1 MIAVEKFSFAGTD
14 GQRLDGRLEKPLYG
28 PARAVALFAHC
39 FTCTKQS
46 RAATHI
52 AAALAARGIA
62 VLRFDFTGLGGSEG
76 DFANAGFV
84 SNVDDLVAAADA
96 LAAQGMAPGLL
107 IGHSLGGAAVIAA
120 ASRIASA
127 RAVVTIGAPFAVD
140 HVLGQLGDQLRDVE
154 ERGEAEVQIGG
165 RSFRVARGFI
175 AQAKDQPQA
184 RRLADLGLPL
194 LVMHAPTDAIV
205 EIDNARAIFQA
216 ALHPK
221 SFIALDGADHLLTA
235 KPAAEF
241 AAAMIAPWFERYA
254 PARPATPATTGRAL
268 EGLVHV
274 ETAGGKF
281 AQFVRTATHEFIADE
296 PEASGGEDDGPT
308 PYDLLLAALGTC
320 TSMTIM
326 MYARRKGIALESVLV
341 ELEHTRDHARD
352 GEVSVA
358 ADARIQALDR
368 AIHLRGSL
376 SEAERA
382 KLMEIADRCPVH
394 RTLEGKLHIHSTAV
408 RRADHR
414 G

>member
-1 MIAVEKFSFAGTD
+1 MIAVEKFSFSGAD
-14 GQRLDGRLEKPLYG
+14 GQTLDGRLEKPLYG

-52 AAALAARGIA
+52 ASALASRGIA

-76 DFANAGFV
+76 EFANAGFV
-84 SNVDDLVAAADA
+84 SNVDDLVVAAEA
-96 LAAQGMAPGLL
+96 LAKRGMAPGLL

-120 ASRIASA
+120 AARIDSA
-127 RAVVTIGAPFAVD
+127 RAVATIGAPFAVD
-140 HVLGQLGDQLRDVE
+140 HVLGRLGDQLRDVE
-154 ERGEAEVQIGG
+154 EQGEAEVQIGG
-165 RSFRVARGFI
+165 RPFRVSRGFI
-175 AQAKDQPQA
+175 DQAKGQPQGQ
-184 RRLADLGLPL
+184 RLAALGLPL
-194 LVMHAPTDAIV
+194 LVMHAPTDDIV
-205 EIDNARAIFQA
+205 GIDNARAIFEA
-216 ALHPK
+216 ADHPK
-221 SFIALDGADHLLTA
+221 SFIALDGADHLLTG

-241 AAAMIAPWFERYA
+241 AASMIAPWFESYA
-254 PARPATPATTGRAL
+254 ADELDEPEHPL

-296 PEASGGEDDGPT
+296 PKANGGDDDGPT

-326 MYARRKGIALESVLV
+326 MYARRKGIDLESVLV
-341 ELEHTRDHARD
+341 ELEHTRDHAKD
-352 GEVSVA
+352 GEESVA
-358 ADARIQALDR
+358 SDARIQALDR
-368 AIHLRGSL
+368 AIHLRGTL

-394 RTLEGKLHIHSTAV
+394 RTLEGDLHIHTTAV
-408 RRADHR
+408 D
-414 G
+414 